1 MEELGIRIG
10 KGAEADLYRRED
22 KVSKIRISKA
32 YREMLLDKHLRRT
45 RTRREARL
53 LSLARRAGVATP
65 YVSDVDNVT
74 FTVEMSFV
82 PGKQV
87 RRLLPSQTREERRE
101 LCVRI
106 GEAVGKLHSANIVH
120 GDLTTANMIL
130 HRGRIYLI
138 DFGLGGISDAVED
151 KGVDL
156 LVFKKVLHST
166 HYKYEEECWEGFVEG
181 YSTTYRDSAVTLERL
196 RVIAKR
202 GRYFPERA

>member
-1 MEELGIRIG
+1 MEGLRIG
-10 KGAEADLYRRED
+10 KGAEADLYLRED

-32 YREMLLDKHLRRT
+32 YREPLLDRHLRRT

-65 YVSDVDNVT
+65 FVTDVDNT
-74 FTVEMSFV
+74 SYTLEMSYV

-87 RRLLPSQTREERRE
+87 RRLLPSLTCDERGE
-101 LCVRI
+101 LCTRI
-106 GEAVGKLHSANIVH
+106 GEAVGRLHTANIIH
-120 GDLTTANMIL
+120 GDLTTANMLL
-130 HRGRIYLI
+130 HGEKIYFI

-156 LVFKKVLHST
+156 LVFKKALHSS
-166 HYKYEEECWEGFVEG
+166 HYRYEKECWTGFEEG
-181 YSTTYRDSAVTLERL
+181 YSSTYKDSRAALERL
-196 RVIAKR
+196 RLIARR